1 MTSNLACIYLHRANI
16 WHISIMFENRRTGPT
31 CSKFVCK
38 TFSFFATWIKSSH
51 CVRQLLPVHF
61 SITAFPPYFVRFL
74 IKSAALPFNRWPH
87 VRIGWTDAKWLERCR
102 ARRRSA
108 VYTIKSGL
116 LTPFTHTLQLPVC
129 SPKLRQISTAAFK
142 AV

>member
-1 MTSNLACIYLHRANI
+1 MIAGKHFLFFLELFASN
-16 WHISIMFENRRTGPT
+16 SIKRRTKKKRICNHLRRGAESLAVKVDLT
-31 CSKFVCK
+31 HTTTDVLS
-38 TFSFFATWIKSSH
+38 
-51 CVRQLLPVHF
+51 L
-61 SITAFPPYFVRFL
+61 AFPPYFVRFL

-87 VRIGWTDAKWLERCR
+87 VRIGWTDAKWLECCR